1 MNEIVEARVTYT
13 PEDFMR
19 HAAFMQSRIGLA
31 KKVVFFTLAI
41 FASIFLFLYFANS
54 AKFITAFAKPQ
65 NILIFVTAGLL
76 VIGIFILKKYT
87 SKFFLRRSLEKQ
99 IKSTPALS
107 VPQHFSFD
115 DEGFY
120 GTNEFASGQLNWQ
133 AMVEMVETEEDFY
146 FFMSKNFARFVPKRF
161 FSDEQLNQIREL
173 AKRNLGDKAKF

>member
-1 MNEIVEARVTYT
+1 MNEIVEAKVTYT

-19 HAAFMQSRIGLA
+19 HAAFMQSRNELA
-31 KKVVFFTLAI
+31 KYTIFIALAI
-41 FASIFLFLYFANS
+41 FACIFLFLYLGNPAQFL
-54 AKFITAFAKPQ
+54 TAFAKPQ
-65 NILIFVTAGLL
+65 TVLIFVTAGLIL
-76 VIGIFILKKYT
+76 TVIFLLKKYT

-107 VPQHFSFD
+107 APQHFSFD

-120 GTNEFASGQLNWQ
+120 ATNEFASGQLNWQ
-133 AMVEMVETEEDFY
+133 AMVEMIETEEDFY

-173 AKRNLGDKAKF
+173 AKGKLGDKAKF